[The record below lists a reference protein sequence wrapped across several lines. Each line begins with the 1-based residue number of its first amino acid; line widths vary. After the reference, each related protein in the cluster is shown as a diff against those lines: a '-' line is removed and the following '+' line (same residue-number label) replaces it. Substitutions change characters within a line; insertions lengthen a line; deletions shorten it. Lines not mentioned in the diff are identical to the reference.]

1 MSPRRIA
8 PARRWSVCTT
18 CGRRSIFSRCS
29 KRLPRGNDEV
39 LSAQC
44 PVLRRHYKAPST
56 EHRRGHAVNWYERLL
71 SLQFTWRD
79 AVDVIVVAFII
90 YSILALIRGTRA
102 MQIAIGLAVLVST
115 FFVARAFD
123 LPALEAISREILFY
137 LPFAIIVLFQHEI
150 RRALARMGSNP
161 LLAFL
166 TRGRTA
172 TQFEPVVRAVEILSE
187 KHFGAL
193 LAIERAQSLRMV
205 AETAKPIDA
214 LISTE
219 LLVSIF
225 TPGGPL
231 HDGAV
236 IIRGNRVIAAGAF
249 LPLTAST
256 DPKLGHGTRHRAA
269 LGLSE
274 ESDALVIVVSEENGS
289 VAVAREGALTE
300 NLDAQ
305 ALTRLLEAR

>member
-1 MSPRRIA
+1 M
-8 PARRWSVCTT
+8 
-18 CGRRSIFSRCS
+18 
-29 KRLPRGNDEV
+29 
-39 LSAQC
+39 
-44 PVLRRHYKAPST
+44 
-56 EHRRGHAVNWYERLL
+56 NWYDRLL
-71 SLQFTWRD
+71 SLQFRWRD
-79 AVDVIVVAFII
+79 AVDIIVVAFIL
-90 YSILALIRGTRA
+90 YNILALIRGTRA
-102 MQIAIGLAVLVST
+102 MQVSIGLAVLAST

-161 LLAFL
+161 LLAFF
-166 TRGRTA
+166 TRGGSGTH
-172 TQFEPVVRAVEILSE
+172 FEPVVRAVEILSE

-193 LAIERAQSLRMV
+193 LAIERTQSLRMY
-205 AETAKPIDA
+205 AEAAKPIDA
-214 LISTE
+214 IVSAE

-249 LPLTAST
+249 LPLTASP
-256 DPKLGHGTRHRAA
+256 DPKLAHGTRHRAA

-274 ESDALVIVVSEENGS
+274 DSDAMVIVVSEENGS
-289 VAVAREGALTE
+289 IAVAREGTLRE

-305 ALTRLLEAR
+305 TLTRLMETR